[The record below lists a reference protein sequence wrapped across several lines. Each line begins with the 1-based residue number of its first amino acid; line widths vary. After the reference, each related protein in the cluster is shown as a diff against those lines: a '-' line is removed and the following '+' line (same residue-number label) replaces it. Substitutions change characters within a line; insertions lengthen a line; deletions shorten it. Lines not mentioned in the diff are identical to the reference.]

1 MSPFQQYIEDN
12 QINQITT
19 VDTIFFWKIDS
30 DFGEFCQWYRSDF
43 VCDDETFATTEQYM
57 MYKKAMMF
65 GDSNMSE
72 RILCSS
78 SANPRKHKSMGRKV
92 ANFDEVIWESRN
104 MNVAINGNYCK
115 FTQNADLMKLLL
127 GTGDKMIVEASPMDR
142 IWGIGFDSTLAMS
155 NVGRWGQNR
164 LGKSL
169 MTVRSMIKDVL
180 TKMPA
185 GVWSK
190 IPVGQR
196 LITLCYHCLSTI
208 TITPP
213 TESATRNGTRIMIT
227 TCNDCMKRH
236 VLAIGTV
243 DQNTLM
249 TMMRFLP
256 AETKTYMHPNPTSN
270 DAPYTVVHP
279 DTLKLLDSDGCT
291 ISELRGFKDQN
302 GELIHNWRSI

>member
-1 MSPFQQYIEDN
+1 MNPFQQYIADN

-19 VDTIFFWKIDS
+19 VDTIFFWKINS
-30 DFGEFCQWYRSDF
+30 DFGEFSQWYRSDF
-43 VCDDETFATTEQYM
+43 VCDDEAFATAEQYM

-78 SANPRKHKSMGRKV
+78 SAHPRKHKSMGRKV
-92 ANFDEVIWESRN
+92 ANFNEVIWESRN

-115 FTQNADLMKLLL
+115 FAQNIDLMKLLL

-142 IWGIGFDSTLAMS
+142 IWGIGFDSKLAMS

-180 TKMPA
+180 TKMPPRV
-185 GVWSK
+185 GSK
-190 IPVGQR
+190 IPVDQS
-196 LITLCYHCLSTI
+196 LIALCYHCLSAT

-213 TESATRNGTRIMIT
+213 TQSTIRNETQIIIT
-227 TCNDCMKRH
+227 TCNDCMKRY

-249 TMMRFLP
+249 TMMRSLP
-256 AETKTYMHPNPTSN
+256 AETKTCIHPKPTSN

-279 DTLKLLDSDGCT
+279 DTLKLLDVDGCM
-291 ISELRGFKDQN
+291 ISKLRGLKDQN
-302 GELIHNWRSI
+302 GELIYNWRSI